1 MTRTHDTPASAA
13 VQPLTARSS
22 NIVVAT
28 DATTDADGA
37 VRVGFALAKRDGV
50 YADVFSVVEPLPLF
64 EPDGSPSP
72 DAEQLVIIAT
82 DARRTAL
89 LAQRDRTHPG
99 MQQWPFTVD
108 VGARVETIV
117 ERAERRDASL
127 ILLGL
132 GAHGVAARLSGRETA
147 LGVIRAA
154 HKPVLAVPSDAW
166 GVPHSA
172 LAAMDFT
179 ASSEHAARVAVDLL
193 GGEGTLYLAHVTPR
207 VPIPQGDPRTWG
219 EITTSAVVPKLEAIA
234 RHLGASPAIRVEYV
248 LLHGD
253 PARELL
259 SFADQLDID
268 LIAAGTHGRSA
279 FGRLMLGSVSTKLI
293 RLARRMVMVAPPRP
307 GMALADG
314 EVPPNDWR

>member
-1 MTRTHDTPASAA
+1 
-13 VQPLTARSS
+13 
-22 NIVVAT
+22 
-28 DATTDADGA
+28 
-37 VRVGFALAKRDGV
+37 
-50 YADVFSVVEPLPLF
+50 
-64 EPDGSPSP
+64 
-72 DAEQLVIIAT
+72 
-82 DARRTAL
+82 
-89 LAQRDRTHPG
+89 
-99 MQQWPFTVD
+99 
-108 VGARVETIV
+108 
-117 ERAERRDASL
+117 
-127 ILLGL
+127 
-132 GAHGVAARLSGRETA
+132 
-147 LGVIRAA
+147 
-154 HKPVLAVPSDAW
+154 
-166 GVPHSA
+166 
-172 LAAMDFT
+172 
-179 ASSEHAARVAVDLL
+179 VDLL